1 MKTGAIIYIPSS
13 EQFKNDFNIMQ
24 ALKKLDIKADM
35 VEVVSE
41 MFGHVDIMDAWWLLL
56 TKGMSNVF
64 CFTAQVEDGLE
75 LRLTGR
81 QLRLC
86 G

>member
-13 EQFKNDFNIMQ
+13 ERFKNDFNIVQ
-24 ALKKLDIKADM
+24 ALKKLNIKADM
-35 VEVVSE
+35 VEVVSD
-41 MFGHVDIMDAWWLLL
+41 MFGHVDVMDAWWLLL
-56 TKGMSNVF
+56 TKGMSNIT
-64 CFTAQVEDGLE
+64 CLTAQVEDGLE